1 MSWQTYWLSQAP
13 TESRH
18 VSHANLYRSVWRQK
32 LCCWFSVALSDS
44 FLFELPS
51 ISLVCV
57 CVFLSPVT
65 GSQWLSAYCA
75 FDSFWHVCI
84 SVCLDACVH
93 IWVCLCI
100 HTSLYPTIFYWV
112 KNYLKPSKTTC
123 GIWHRVQSE
132 SNYPCEVLAQYPS
145 YSGSQELPQQP
156 SEGFPELCEGWLP
169 PLVTYCLSNGALQ
182 MLTVTGA
189 FSHDLSVRFGLLWSG
204 NSSLGMNVS
213 GTGM

>member
-1 MSWQTYWLSQAP
+1 MLTFIGQSGDRSCVAGLLWLSLTVFCLSCLP
-13 TESRH
+13 YP
-18 VSHANLYRSVWRQK
+18 LSVFA
-32 LCCWFSVALSDS
+32 FSSPL
-44 FLFELPS
+44 LPAHNG
-51 ISLVCV
+51 SLLTVHLI
-57 CVFLSPVT
+57 F
-65 GSQWLSAYCA
+65 
-75 FDSFWHVCI
+75 FWHICI

-123 GIWHRVQSE
+123 GIWHHVQSE

-156 SEGFPELCEGWLP
+156 SEGFLELCEGWLP

>member
-1 MSWQTYWLSQAP
+1 MLTFIGQSGD
-13 TESRH
+13 
-18 VSHANLYRSVWRQK
+18 RS
-32 LCCWFSVALSDS
+32 CVAG
-44 FLFELPS
+44 
-51 ISLVCV
+51 LVCLSLTVFCLSCLPYPLSVFAFSSPLLLAHNGSLLTV
-57 CVFLSPVT
+57 CLILSGMYVY
-65 GSQWLSAYCA
+65 LCA
-75 FDSFWHVCI
+75 WMRVCI
-84 SVCLDACVH
+84 YESVYVYAHLY
-93 IWVCLCI
+93 I
-100 HTSLYPTIFYWV
+100 HPTIFYWV

-132 SNYPCEVLAQYPS
+132 SNYPCEVLAQYLS

-169 PLVTYCLSNGALQ
+169 PLVTYCLSNSALQ

-204 NSSLGMNVS
+204 NSSLGTNVS